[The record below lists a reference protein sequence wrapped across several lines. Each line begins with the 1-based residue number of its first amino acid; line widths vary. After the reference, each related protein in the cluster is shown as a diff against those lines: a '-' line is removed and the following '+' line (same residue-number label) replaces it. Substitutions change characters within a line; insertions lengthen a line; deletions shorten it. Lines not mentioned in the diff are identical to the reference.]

1 MSRSMFSRRHF
12 LLASLPS
19 TGAALLAPGV
29 ASAIGSKVE
38 DPAGPLPERQQWLAF
53 VERVSNPVLE
63 ALSKREMRRKMPVEA
78 APGLREERAVGT
90 HLEAFARLLAGLAP
104 WLELEASPQ
113 ETTRET
119 TLRSRYR
126 SWSQQALASALDP
139 SSPDYMR
146 FGESAQ
152 TLVDSSFLALALLRA
167 PRQLLGTMESR
178 TRARLIAALE
188 KERTVQPPLN
198 NWLLFGALN
207 EALLRRLQASW
218 DRTRIDHALQEHQSW
233 YLGDGTYGDGPQYHA
248 DFYNSFVIHP
258 YLLALMDELRDEAA
272 WAGMASSIVDR
283 ARRYSLIQERSIS
296 PAGEFPVLGRS
307 ITYRAGA
314 FHLLADISRRR
325 LLPSTLSPA
334 GVRSALTA
342 VQQRTLNAAGTFSP
356 DGWLQIGLAGHQP
369 SLGERYISTGSLYL
383 CSAAWLPLGSGPDD
397 PFWSGAAASWTQK
410 SVWSGHDAPPD
421 HALDTHQ

>member
-1 MSRSMFSRRHF
+1 M
-12 LLASLPS
+12 
-19 TGAALLAPGV
+19 LAPGV
-29 ASAIGSKVE
+29 ASAIGSKGE
-38 DPAGPLPERQQWLAF
+38 DQAGPLPERQQWLAF

-63 ALSKREMRRKMPVEA
+63 ALSKRELRRRMPVEA

-104 WLELEASPQ
+104 WLELEPSPQ

-126 SWSQQALASALDP
+126 SWSQQALATALDP

-167 PRQLLGTMESR
+167 PRQLLGAMESG
-178 TRARLIAALE
+178 TRVRLIAALE

-207 EALLRRLQASW
+207 EALLRQMQASW
-218 DRTRIDHALQEHQSW
+218 DRNRIDHALQDHQFW

-258 YLLALMDELRDEAA
+258 YLLALMDELHDEPA
-272 WAGMASSIVDR
+272 WASMASSIVDR
-283 ARRYSLIQERSIS
+283 ARRYALIQERTIS
-296 PAGEFPVLGRS
+296 PGGEFPVLGRS

-369 SLGERYISTGSLYL
+369 SLGKDTFQP
-383 CSAAWLPLGSGPDD
+383 AACIC
-397 PFWSGAAASWTQK
+397 
-410 SVWSGHDAPPD
+410 APRRGC
-421 HALDTHQ
+421 L